1 MNFFERM
8 KQLTGVSLNNVQ
20 KQAVRFHEGPLLL
33 LASPGSGKTTTLNMK
48 IGYLMLVKKVPAKRI
63 LAITFSKASAR
74 DMEERFEQFFGR
86 LTNERVAFS
95 TIHSF
100 AYKVVREY
108 FYKNQIDYTLIEG
121 NVSENL
127 HKKVILRN
135 LFSEQVKQAPT
146 EDEMDELVT
155 YISFVKNRMV
165 ATDEALKKVNCSIG
179 SAAKIFRAYE
189 DFKKQ
194 NAKHVLLDFDDM
206 LTYCLDILQRD
217 EEIRTKYQH
226 LYEYVLTDESQDNS
240 VVQHEIVTILA
251 APQNN
256 LCVVADDDQSI
267 FMWRGADVTKLL
279 SFQQT
284 YPNGKVL
291 TMAQNYRST
300 PEIVDTANTFIKRN
314 RNRYDKKMFTENP
327 KGEPITIHNM
337 RRYDLQLNYV
347 VQEIQKSPNPKEV
360 VVLYRNNASAI
371 RLIDL
376 LEKKDIPFYMK
387 DVDVKF
393 FKHWIVEDILNFMRL
408 SYNDRRADI
417 LEKIYTKMNAYI
429 KKAQMQVL
437 LRDGEDTSCF
447 DRLQKNTHAPYQE
460 QALRKAKKNIQK
472 MNTLPPD
479 EAIQLIRRDLG
490 YDKTLKNRAEH
501 LGFNEENLL
510 SIVSQLEHIAEG
522 LPTLEAFAK
531 RLKELEEIMK
541 TSRFNKN
548 ENVATLSTMHSSKGL
563 EFDTVYMLDLV
574 DGVIPSKDDVKAY
587 KAGDVEKMEEAVR
600 LFYVGMTRARKHLE
614 LLTYNQKDEET
625 TRPSA
630 FLEDVKKILLGEEVG
645 ELQLSDVV
653 EKSENK
659 RPKEIITNKKFQKKV
674 VRELPKDAIQQQQ
687 DLQRGLKVLHQVYD
701 LGYIKKVTDDEIE
714 IVFDH
719 YGSKKFMVD
728 YCLTNGMLRFAEG
741 VSQT

>member
-8 KQLTGVSLNNVQ
+8 KQLTGVSLNDVQ

-48 IGYLMLVKKVPAKRI
+48 IGYLMLVKKVPAARI

-74 DMEERFEQFFGR
+74 DMEERFEQFFGS

-108 FYKNQIDYTLIEG
+108 FYKKRIDYTLIEG

-127 HKKVILRN
+127 HKKIILRN
-135 LFSEQVKQAPT
+135 LFSEHVKQAPT

-155 YISFVKNRMV
+155 YISFVKNRMI

-179 SAAKIFRAYE
+179 SASKIFRAYE

-194 NAKHVLLDFDDM
+194 NANHVLLDFDDM

-217 EEIRTKYQH
+217 EEIRTKYQQ
-226 LYEYVLTDESQDNS
+226 LYAYVLTDESQDNS
-240 VVQHEIVTILA
+240 VVQHEIVSILA

-284 YPNGKVL
+284 YPNAKVL

-300 PEIVDTANTFIKRN
+300 PEIVDLANTFIKRN

-347 VQEIQKSPNPKEV
+347 VQEIQKASNPKEV
-360 VVLYRNNASAI
+360 VILYRNNASAI

-437 LRDGEDTSCF
+437 LRDGEEGSCF
-447 DRLQKNTHAPYQE
+447 DRLQKNLHAPYQE

-574 DGVIPSKDDVKAY
+574 DGVIPSKDDVKSY

-625 TRPSA
+625 TSPSA
-630 FLEDVKKILLGEEVG
+630 FLEDIKKILLGEEVG
-645 ELQLSDVV
+645 ELQLSDAI
-653 EKSENK
+653 EKNENK
-659 RPKEIITNKKFQKKV
+659 RPKEIITNKKFQKKA
-674 VRELPKDAIQQQQ
+674 VRELPKDAIQQRQ
-687 DLQRGLKVLHQVYD
+687 DLQRGVKVLHQVYEQ
-701 LGYIKKVTDDEIE
+701 GYIKRVTEEEIE

-719 YGSKKFMVD
+719 YGSKKFMVE